1 MTQYNQPQERIVTH
15 VPESKSNTQLLET
28 QVRLLTQQL
37 DSQRKRIAR
46 MEQTIQQLET
56 HISNISR

>member
-15 VPESKSNTQLLET
+15 VAESKSNTQLLET